1 MPMLR
6 PHGATATPAD
16 TALALSQ
23 QQREKRRVAFRSIL
37 AATVITALKVV
48 VGFRTGSLGVLS
60 EAAHSALDLM
70 AAVITF
76 VSVRV
81 SDKPAD
87 AEHQYGHQKIENFSA
102 FLQTGLLL
110 LTCVWIVVEAVRRLA
125 ELPSREVLKA
135 QLLSGL
141 QTSTVQLLGVFE
153 GVGRS
158 LLGTLL
164 AQAEVKS

>member
-1 MPMLR
+1 MPR
-6 PHGATATPAD
+6 PYGATVTAAD
-16 TALALSQ
+16 TALTPSQ
-23 QQREKRRVAFRSIL
+23 QQGEKRRVALRSIL
-37 AATVITALKVV
+37 AAAGITVLKVV

-102 FLQTGLLL
+102 FLQTGLVAADL
-110 LTCVWIVVEAVRRLA
+110 RLDCGGGGSA
-125 ELPSREVLKA
+125 AAPP
-135 QLLSGL
+135 G
-141 QTSTVQLLGVFE
+141 G
-153 GVGRS
+153 GN
-158 LLGTLL
+158 
-164 AQAEVKS
+164 